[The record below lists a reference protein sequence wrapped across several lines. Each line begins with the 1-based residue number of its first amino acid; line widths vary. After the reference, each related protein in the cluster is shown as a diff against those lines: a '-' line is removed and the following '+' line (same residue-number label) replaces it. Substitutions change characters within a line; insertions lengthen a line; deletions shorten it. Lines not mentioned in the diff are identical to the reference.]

1 MNRPEEKDKVNITEE
16 RARSGSMLTLDE
28 QIDYLKFQGVTFNLA
43 SEKEARLFL
52 RNNIYYF
59 KLASYKKN
67 YDKHRG
73 GKEKGKYIKLDF
85 AYLQD
90 LSAIDMRLRAVLVQ
104 LALDIE
110 HHTKLELIRMIEDR
124 KEDGYSI
131 YKEFMRSLDDE
142 NRRKFEN
149 EIQRNKASLYTGEK
163 VLLYEEEYPIWVFL
177 ELIQFGRLTYFYK
190 FCAQRYQDKAMEN
203 RYHMLQMCRDIR
215 NAAAHN
221 NCIIN
226 NLRPGSTPYSTTYP
240 VLHELAKI
248 KGLSKLVYTKK
259 MSGPSMQHIVTVL
272 YMHKIM
278 VRDRS
283 MRYKAIQDLWHFK
296 DYMLYNLD
304 YYRDNDLVRS
314 NFLFLE
320 RVIDSWFKK
329 I

>member
-1 MNRPEEKDKVNITEE
+1 
-16 RARSGSMLTLDE
+16 
-28 QIDYLKFQGVTFNLA
+28 
-43 SEKEARLFL
+43 
-52 RNNIYYF
+52 
-59 KLASYKKN
+59 
-67 YDKHRG
+67 
-73 GKEKGKYIKLDF
+73 
-85 AYLQD
+85 
-90 LSAIDMRLRAVLVQ
+90 
-104 LALDIE
+104 
-110 HHTKLELIRMIEDR
+110 
-124 KEDGYSI
+124 
-131 YKEFMRSLDDE
+131 
-142 NRRKFEN
+142 
-149 EIQRNKASLYTGEK
+149 
-163 VLLYEEEYPIWVFL
+163 
-177 ELIQFGRLTYFYK
+177 
-190 FCAQRYQDKAMEN
+190 
-203 RYHMLQMCRDIR
+203 MCRDIR